1 MKKVRKIDTKN
12 IKKMVKEHFSED
24 HFSLPEHKIDSII
37 REYLFERNENI
48 FTEEKTNFSPKSIDA
63 IEDMILNLSEI
74 ADDLDVIKEKEGDIL
89 LSKNR
94 YTDEILENYVL
105 DISKLIKG
113 LSDIV
118 DITKQN
124 KSNKD
129 F

>member
-1 MKKVRKIDTKN
+1 
-12 IKKMVKEHFSED
+12 
-24 HFSLPEHKIDSII
+24 
-37 REYLFERNENI
+37 
-48 FTEEKTNFSPKSIDA
+48 
-63 IEDMILNLSEI
+63 MILNLSEI